1 MPLNINRIGVM
12 TCGGDCPGLNAV
24 LRAVVLTAVEK
35 YGWAVLGIEDSMQ
48 GLIDLDYRSPNGNVW
63 LDVKKVEDIIGKG
76 GTILGCDN
84 HSDPFRYPVRE
95 GTKKVEKD
103 VSDRVIENYKKLGLD
118 ALIVIGGDGSMRIAN
133 RLSEKSGGLLRIVGV
148 PKTIDND
155 LDGTDVTFGFGTAV
169 QTIVDAVDKIR
180 DTARSHD
187 RVIIVEVMGRD
198 AGWLALYGAIAATA
212 DVCLIPEIPYSVST
226 ISRFIRK
233 KSDQGRPF
241 MIILMAEGAKP
252 IGGTESIVEA
262 KAGEMRRYQGASS
275 NLAEA
280 LEADSS
286 LRTEVRV
293 SVLGYIQR
301 GGSPIQFDRIVGTR
315 FGVAA
320 VELIAQGKF
329 GELVS
334 LRGQDITSVPI
345 KTASQLQKLVDP
357 NGQLVQAARTVGIS
371 FGDENSH

>member
-1 MPLNINRIGVM
+1 MPVNINRIGVM

-24 LRAVVLTAVEK
+24 LRGVVLTAVEK

-48 GLIDLDYRSPNGNVW
+48 GLIDLDYRSPNGNTW
-63 LDVKKVEDIIGKG
+63 LDVKKVEDIISKG

-84 HSDPFRYPVRE
+84 HSDPFRFAVRE

-133 RLSEKSGGLLRIVGV
+133 RLSEQSGGLVRIVGV

-198 AGWLALYGAIAATA
+198 AGWLALYGAIAAA
-212 DVCLIPEIPYSVST
+212 DVCLIPEIPYSVSA
-226 ISRFIRK
+226 ISRAIRRRA
-233 KSDQGRPF
+233 DAGRPF

-252 IGGTESIVEA
+252 IGGAESATEA
-262 KAGEMRRYQGASS
+262 KAGEMRRYQGAA
-275 NLAEA
+275 NKLADA
-280 LEADSS
+280 LEADPAV
-286 LRTEVRV
+286 RTEVRV

-301 GGSPIQFDRIVGTR
+301 GGSPIQFDRIIGTR

-320 VELIAQGKF
+320 VELIAEGKF
-329 GELVS
+329 SELVS

-345 KTASQLQKLVDP
+345 KSATTLQKLVDP
-357 NGQLVQAARTVGIS
+357 NGQLVQAARTVGIC
-371 FGDENSH
+371 FGDEKAH